1 MLHCSR
7 PGALVQGDPPNS
19 FIVRFG
25 IFEAD
30 LTGGELRRRGLRI
43 HLPEQAFRVLALLLE
58 RPGSLFSREDL
69 RAKLW
74 PADTFV
80 DFDHGLNTAIYKIR
94 RALGDSASSPR
105 FVETVA
111 RRGYRF
117 LAPVEVLPSKT
128 PVGPGALA
136 FFDWEDF
143 WKGLIGEPR

>member
-1 MLHCSR
+1 M
-7 PGALVQGDPPNS
+7 PDDPSTPL
-19 FIVRFG
+19 IVRFG
-25 IFEAD
+25 VFEVN
-30 LTGGELRRRGLRI
+30 LTAGELRRQGLKI

-58 RPGSLFSREDL
+58 RPGLLFTREDL
-69 RAKLW
+69 RAQLW

-94 RALGDSASSPR
+94 RALGDSAASPR

-117 LAPVEVLPSKT
+117 LAPVEFLPAKT
-128 PVGPGALA
+128 SPDPSALA

-143 WKGLIGEPR
+143 WKGLLGENR

>member
-1 MLHCSR
+1 MPEDL
-7 PGALVQGDPPNS
+7 PATL
-19 FIVRFG
+19 IVRFG
-25 IFEAD
+25 VFEVN
-30 LTGGELRRRGLRI
+30 LTAGELRRQGLKI

-58 RPGSLFSREDL
+58 RPGVMFTREDL

-94 RALGDSASSPR
+94 RALGDSAASPR
-105 FVETVA
+105 FVETVS

-117 LAPVEVLPSKT
+117 LAPVEFLPPKT
-128 PVGPGALA
+128 PTDASVLA

-143 WKGLIGEPR
+143 WKGLLGENR